1 MVELLKS
8 EIQPLVEGALAQ
20 LGGDASLVVRMLQPA
35 READQGDL
43 SLPCFPFAKTLGA
56 APATI
61 AEQLKDKIG
70 THPAIGEVNAVNGY
84 LNIRASP
91 TWLASSLLNG
101 AVRYGNTGSRREVL
115 IEHTSANPN
124 GPFHVGRARNAILGD
139 TLVRL
144 HRLWGD
150 SVTAEYYV
158 DDMGKQVAVLAWAL
172 ENMSAGDVEQ
182 LLSDREPAN
191 PQWANKAD
199 HQRVRWYQ
207 AAQLLRKESD
217 ESESIEKT
225 IGELV
230 HASEHGDEAVL
241 DAFQAAYQPVL
252 DGMLE
257 TLGRLGIVF
266 DRFTKESVFV
276 TNGDVANL
284 MERLGSLEINGV
296 ADNGAQFLDLGQR
309 GLKGKTEFFYRR
321 GDGSSLYATRDI
333 AYHQWKWTQCNEL
346 INVLGEDHKL
356 QAQQVGLTLEELG
369 ERRPEVM
376 FYSFIKLP
384 EGKMSTRRGNVV
396 FMDDLLEEAQAHA
409 VEVLKERRPD
419 LDEASMTAIAEAV
432 GTSAVR
438 FNIISVSPEKG
449 FTFRWEDALSFE
461 AGSAPF
467 VMYSHTRACSIHRK
481 VMEADASIGDSR
493 TTPPIPETM
502 PDGLVQLLRVLAV
515 HDDRLAKVV
524 REHRPNLYAEYMLQ
538 LSTAYNSFYR
548 DCYII
553 DEGNV
558 NAFYYAISEL
568 ARTTLREGMEGLGI
582 VPLETM

>member
-1 MVELLKS
+1 M
-8 EIQPLVEGALAQ
+8 
-20 LGGDASLVVRMLQPA
+20 
-35 READQGDL
+35 
-43 SLPCFPFAKTLGA
+43 
-56 APATI
+56 
-61 AEQLKDKIG
+61 
-70 THPAIGEVNAVNGY
+70 
-84 LNIRASP
+84 
-91 TWLASSLLNG
+91 
-101 AVRYGNTGSRREVL
+101 
-115 IEHTSANPN
+115 
-124 GPFHVGRARNAILGD
+124 
-139 TLVRL
+139 
-144 HRLWGD
+144 
-150 SVTAEYYV
+150 
-158 DDMGKQVAVLAWAL
+158 
-172 ENMSAGDVEQ
+172 
-182 LLSDREPAN
+182 
-191 PQWANKAD
+191 
-199 HQRVRWYQ
+199 
-207 AAQLLRKESD
+207 
-217 ESESIEKT
+217 
-225 IGELV
+225 
-230 HASEHGDEAVL
+230 
-241 DAFQAAYQPVL
+241 
-252 DGMLE
+252 
-257 TLGRLGIVF
+257 
-266 DRFTKESVFV
+266 
-276 TNGDVANL
+276 
-284 MERLGSLEINGV
+284 
-296 ADNGAQFLDLGQR
+296 GQR

-481 VMEADASIGDSR
+481 VMEADATIGDSS
-493 TTPPIPETM
+493 TAPAIPETM
-502 PDGLVQLLRVLAV
+502 PVGLIQLLRILAV
-515 HDDRLAKVV
+515 HDDRLGKVV

-568 ARTTLREGMEGLGI
+568 ARTTLKEGMEGLGI

>member
-1 MVELLKS
+1 MELLKS
-8 EIQPLVEGALAQ
+8 EIQPLVESALAQ
-20 LGGDASLVVRMLQPA
+20 LGGDPSLVGRMLQPA
-35 READQGDL
+35 KEADQGDL

-56 APATI
+56 APALI
-61 AEQLKDKIG
+61 AEQLKNHIG
-70 THPAIGEVNAVNGY
+70 SHDAIDEVNAVNGY

-91 TWLASSLLNG
+91 TWLASTLLGG
-101 AVRYGNTGSRREVL
+101 AVRYAKNGNRREVL

-150 SVTAEYYV
+150 TVTAEYYV

-172 ENMSAGDVEQ
+172 DNMSASDVEH
-182 LLSDREPAN
+182 LLAEREPAN
-191 PQWANKAD
+191 PQWASKAD

-207 AAQLLRKESD
+207 AAQLLRKESKD
-217 ESESIEKT
+217 SEAIEKT

-241 DAFQAAYQPVL
+241 DSFQAAYQPVL

-419 LDEASMTAIAEAV
+419 LDESSMTAIAEAV

-467 VMYSHTRACSIHRK
+467 VMYSHTRACSIHSK
-481 VMEADASIGDSR
+481 VMEADATIGETS
-493 TTPPIPETM
+493 TAPAIPETM
-502 PDGLVQLLRVLAV
+502 PVGLIQLLRILAV
-515 HDDRLAKVV
+515 HDDRLGKVV

-538 LSTAYNSFYR
+538 LATAYNSFYR

-568 ARTTLREGMEGLGI
+568 ARTTLKEDMEGLGI